1 MIATFSYG
9 RGRKIKSKSSSM
21 GSQEIMPHAVCVP
34 APVQGHI
41 NPMLKLAKILH
52 SKGFLIT
59 FVNTEFNHERL
70 IRSRGSDAVRGL
82 PSFRFQ
88 TIPDGL
94 SSPQNYDVT
103 QDVPTTAKS
112 VDETALVPFKSLLT
126 KINDSYSPVTCI
138 VADFFMVFTIE
149 AAKEFNIPEILFW
162 TSGAGSLI
170 CYDQYPNLLEKGL
183 FPLKDLSYL
192 ENGYLDTVIDFI
204 PTMGGML
211 LTSQQLVEFCWGLAK
226 SNCSFLW
233 VVRPDLVAG
242 ENAVLP
248 KEFLDET
255 SDRGLLTSCNCS
267 FLWIIRPDLVVGEN
281 AVLPHEFLAETS
293 DRGLLASWCRQ
304 EEVLNHPSIGGF
316 LTHCGWNSTI
326 ESISNGVPMICW
338 PVFSDQL
345 TNCWWSC
352 NKWGIAMEADS
363 AAKRDEIQKLVIDLM
378 NGEKG
383 DKIRKNAID
392 WKKKVQGACT
402 YSSGSS
408 MVNLEKYP
416 EQLSA
421 SSVRSIQAE
430 VFKLNRLTEATSSE
444 KLLPDEIVHLSLNS
458 SADEFLQYRV
468 SLFGE

>member
-1 MIATFSYG
+1 
-9 RGRKIKSKSSSM
+9 M
-21 GSQEIMPHAVCVP
+21 GSKEIMPHAVCVP

-70 IRSRGSDAVRGL
+70 IRSRGSDAVRSL
-82 PSFRFQ
+82 PSFRFE

-103 QDVPTTAKS
+103 QDVPTMAKS

-126 KINDSYSPVTCI
+126 KINASYSHVTCI
-138 VADFFMVFTIE
+138 VADIFMVFTVE

-183 FPLKDLSYL
+183 FPLKDSSYL

-204 PTMGGML
+204 PTMGGMRL
-211 LTSQQLVEFCWGLAK
+211 KDVPHFIRIIYPGDEFMVQFIESLLERAKKADAIVFNTFNELEGEILDTLSTIFPPCYALGPLNVLENKIGDEALASIKTNLWKEDHECIKWLDSKADASVIYVNFGSIVVLTSQQLVEFCWGLAK

-233 VVRPDLVAG
+233 VIRPDLVAG

-248 KEFLDET
+248 KEFLGET
-255 SDRGLLTSCNCS
+255 SDRGLLTS
-267 FLWIIRPDLVVGEN
+267 
-281 AVLPHEFLAETS
+281 
-293 DRGLLASWCRQ
+293 WCPQ
-304 EEVLNHPSIGGF
+304 EQVLNHPSIGGF

-338 PVFSDQL
+338 AMFSDQQP
-345 TNCWWSC
+345 NCWWSC

-363 AAKRDEIQKLVIDLM
+363 AAKRDEIQKLVTDLM

-383 DKIRKNAID
+383 NKQRERDKTPTAPP
-392 WKKKVQGACT
+392 A
-402 YSSGSS
+402 
-408 MVNLEKYP
+408 
-416 EQLSA
+416 
-421 SSVRSIQAE
+421 
-430 VFKLNRLTEATSSE
+430 
-444 KLLPDEIVHLSLNS
+444 
-458 SADEFLQYRV
+458 
-468 SLFGE
+468 